1 MEGFL
6 LTLNPSRLATMVSFS
21 CIFLALTI
29 AASDATSPCVHLGL
43 DLPAVRSQLTAVQTG
58 IDPHVLDLAL
68 RSYERAVSQGHV
80 RKRILTVIDY
90 RRPSTERRLWVL
102 DLETS
107 RILFHELVAHGKN
120 TGGLM
125 ATAFS
130 NRMGSAQSSLGVFVT
145 GETYSGDHG
154 YSLRLE
160 GLEDGVNDRA
170 AERLIVVHGAWYV
183 SSRFV
188 RENGRLGR
196 SYGCP
201 ALDRRVSRR
210 VIDAIKEGSVVF
222 AYHDDTRWIASSEFL
237 N

>member
-1 MEGFL
+1 MMPL
-6 LTLNPSRLATMVSFS
+6 S
-21 CIFLALTI
+21 CIFLALSLG
-29 AASDATSPCVHLGL
+29 ASEATTPCVQLGV
-43 DLPAVRSQLTAVQTG
+43 DLPAVRTRFASMPIGL
-58 IDPHVLDLAL
+58 DPYVLDLAL
-68 RSYERAVSQGHV
+68 RSFERAAGQGHV
-80 RKRILTVIDY
+80 RKRVLTIIDY

-102 DLETS
+102 DLESGTV
-107 RILFHELVAHGKN
+107 LFHELVAHGKN

-130 NRMGSAQSSLGVFVT
+130 NRLGSAQSSLGVFVT
-145 GETYSGDHG
+145 GETYQGDHG

-160 GLEDGVNDRA
+160 GLEAGVNDQA

-183 SSRFV
+183 SPRFV

-201 ALDRRVSRR
+201 ALDRRVSGR

-222 AYHDDTRWIASSEFL
+222 AYHEDARWLAMSEFV